1 MARAAYDLQTIREG
15 TVISSN
21 GTDYTINILF
31 TSTGGADSMEFD
43 SSGVKIEYET
53 PSQQDKNS
61 YILTSKCTI
70 PFLVQNASDQ
80 NFIRSLSTDYN
91 ERDVWITVREGSEML
106 WCGYVILDLKDEQD
120 VSYPY
125 EVSLTAVDGLAS
137 LKDILY
143 VREINATTGLVPKF
157 PYIDSDTFINEG
169 FTNLLAN
176 TVTSGTLLKFIPDLL
191 YKTGQLLS
199 NDDTGGTTFLTNY
212 VIETSVNYY
221 NEGHPAPATDIDPL
235 AYTKIKIN
243 RLHKTLENDY
253 VTPPNAY
260 DVLEYIC
267 KNFGMRCIYW
277 QHRFHFIQINE
288 YNTNEDAA
296 GTISDPIN
304 IPSRVYY
311 HTGFPRAGVA
321 YTKNHVGNNN
331 LSIYNIE
338 LENDITTSGLQ
349 KLSGTIYSGLPAIK
363 KVESV
368 YLSYESENAWR
379 YFPLMDTSGFGA
391 AVTNKV
397 TEGGSSVLSDVASAT
412 GLNLRFSLSYKN
424 TTNTTISIMNMF
436 MLMARE
442 VGQTSFFPVKVCAR
456 NTATTDYSWQDWTS
470 GTLPFN
476 GTSAVSR
483 WTFQGNNVAQN
494 AVINQSI
501 GQTAYQSSSDPYCL
515 SNGGSFPVDAAFTGD
530 WTFQIITWT
539 HWRGSGSSVPMLNN
553 GTSYGSTYNH
563 GAVYTAA
570 GSNPLNFDGTAF
582 ATYQAIEDYKYDY
595 LNTLNPI
602 SGTNNAADGSLKA
615 VSTLGNI
622 KEEIVID
629 VETNN
634 SYVLDMGYYFWG
646 DGQSIRVTNDGLN
659 YVAAGYSNWTKPTY
673 AWNSGT
679 SQFDYTVGLYDKK
692 LVVLNLLDVIYNQS
706 IALKQFNGTTA
717 LSEIDKY
724 YTGTTVLKYFNP
736 IARMQDSDGKKYL
749 FMSGGFNLSM
759 DEWSVISDEI
769 NYEVPTETITI
780 GGREFEAEITIE

>member
-1 MARAAYDLQTIREG
+1 MARADYDLETIREG

-31 TSTGGADSMEFD
+31 TSTGGGDSMEFD
-43 SSGVKIEYET
+43 SSGVIIDYET

-80 NFIRSLSTDYN
+80 NFISSLSIDYN
-91 ERDVWITVREGSEML
+91 ERDVWITVREGSEVL

-137 LKDILY
+137 LKDIPY
-143 VREINATTGLVPKF
+143 VREVNTITGLVPKF
-157 PYIDSDTFINEG
+157 PYVESDTFINSG
-169 FTNLLAN
+169 FNNLLAN
-176 TVTSGTLLKFIPDLL
+176 TTGGTATKYISDLVS
-191 YKTGQLLS
+191 KTGQLLG
-199 NDDTGGTTFLTNY
+199 NDDIGGTTFLRNY
-212 VIETSVNYY
+212 TIETSVNYY
-221 NEGHPAPATDIDPL
+221 NEGHPSPATDIDPL
-235 AYTKIKIN
+235 AYTRIKIHQ
-243 RLHKTLENDY
+243 LHKTLEDDY

-277 QHRFHFIQINE
+277 QHTFYFIQINE

-296 GTISDPIN
+296 GTINNPIN
-304 IPSRVYY
+304 MPSRVYY
-311 HTGFPRAGVA
+311 YTGAPRVYPAN
-321 YTKNHVGNNN
+321 TKNHVGNNN

-338 LENDITTSGLQ
+338 LENDTTTSGLQ

-368 YLSYESENAWR
+368 YLSYESENAYT
-379 YFPLMDTSGFGA
+379 YFPLMDTSAFGA
-391 AVTNKV
+391 TPVNKIIV
-397 TEGGSSVLSDVASAT
+397 GGSSLLSDVADT
-412 GLNLRFSLSYKN
+412 DGINLSFHLSYKN
-424 TTNTTISIMNMF
+424 TTNTTIGVMNMF

-442 VGQTSFFPVKVCAR
+442 VGQTSFYPVKVCAR
-456 NTATTDYSWQDWTS
+456 NTASNDYSWQDWTS
-470 GTLPFN
+470 GGLPFT

-483 WTFQGNNVAQN
+483 WTNRGSGVSQSS
-494 AVINQSI
+494 VIDQSV
-501 GQTAYQSSSDPYCL
+501 GSNAYQSSLDPYCL
-515 SNGGSFPVDAAFTGD
+515 SNGGVLPVDPAFTGD
-530 WTFQIITWT
+530 WTFQIVTWT
-539 HWRGSGSSVPMLNN
+539 HWRGSGNSLPMANN
-553 GTSYGSTYNH
+553 TTSYGSTYNH
-563 GAVYTAA
+563 GMVYTAV

-582 ATYQAIEDYKYDY
+582 ATYQAIESYKYDY
-595 LNTLNPI
+595 KNTLNPI
-602 SGTNNAADGSLKA
+602 SGTNNTYKGTLK
-615 VSTLGNI
+615 SISNLGNL
-622 KEEIVID
+622 KEEFVIEVD
-629 VETNN
+629 TNN
-634 SYVLDMGYYFWG
+634 SYVLDMGNYFWG
-646 DGQSIRVTNDGLN
+646 DGQTIRVSSDGSN
-659 YVAAGYSNWTKPTY
+659 YVAAGYQNWTKPTY
-673 AWNSGT
+673 AWNAGT
-679 SQFDYTVGLYDKK
+679 SQFDYTVGSYDKK

-759 DEWSVISDEI
+759 DEWSVTSDEI

-780 GGREFEAEITIE
+780 GGREFEAETTIE